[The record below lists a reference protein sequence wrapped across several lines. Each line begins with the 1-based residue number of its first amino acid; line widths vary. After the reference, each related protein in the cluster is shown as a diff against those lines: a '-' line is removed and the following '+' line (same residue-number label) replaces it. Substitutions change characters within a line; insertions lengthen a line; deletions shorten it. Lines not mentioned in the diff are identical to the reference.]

1 MGGGGGE
8 GVRGGY
14 CEEAELKLWEVSR
27 LEVNLET
34 VTVRCL
40 RWSSPSAGNGKK
52 TCVEGGQS
60 EKKWSH
66 SFCGLVVF
74 SSKMI

>member
-1 MGGGGGE
+1 MG

-14 CEEAELKLWEVSR
+14 CKEAELKLWEVSR

-52 TCVEGGQS
+52 TCVEGG
-60 EKKWSH
+60 
-66 SFCGLVVF
+66 
-74 SSKMI
+74 